1 MLQRIGA
8 YFLRGLITLLP
19 LLVTIWL
26 LWLMFDLLDGI
37 LGRII
42 SLALGRQFPGLGLL
56 LMVVIIFLTGY
67 FATYIF
73 TAKIFKFGEQ
83 ILYRVPIVKS
93 IYASVKQVNDVL
105 FVQKSADEYRRA
117 CILEWPRKG
126 VWSVG
131 FITSDAAAEIEA
143 KAKEMMINVFIAN
156 TPTPATGF
164 LVIVPAREVILL
176 DMKIEDAFKY
186 LVSAGVIKPGTLPKE
201 VPIKKEV

>member
-143 KAKEMMINVFIAN
+143 KAKEKMINVFVAN